1 MVAASLEFTMVRIRT
16 VWVTLLAT
24 CAVGVGSC
32 QSATPPPVGLRV
44 LLRLAPDAATPL
56 APADSA
62 AAIERMV
69 SASARVPVTYVAASG
84 SQWHAVLLQCDP
96 DACEAALARL
106 TADTTRFSAVQL
118 DVLRRP

>member
-1 MVAASLEFTMVRIRT
+1 MVRIRT
-16 VWVTLLAT
+16 VWVALLAT

-44 LLRLAPDAATPL
+44 LLRLAPDAAASSVPAATPV
-56 APADSA
+56 
-62 AAIERMV
+62 AIERSV
-69 SASARVPVTYVAASG
+69 SASAGVPVRYLAASG

-106 TADTTRFSAVQL
+106 TADTTRFSAVQR
-118 DVLRRP
+118 DELRRP